1 MRQYQRILFYVVLI
15 ILSLINCI
23 PVYMTF
29 ITALK
34 SPEAIAKMSAWIPSF
49 PLHWDSFIEAFDRLK
64 SNILNSV
71 ILTVVATGISA
82 LIGSIN
88 GYVFA
93 KNKFFGSNIIF
104 ILILFG
110 MFIPYQII
118 LIPLFN
124 LLNFL
129 ELYGSLSGLILA
141 HVVYG
146 IPIVTLIFRNY
157 YEQIPQAM
165 IESANIDGAGF
176 FKTFFHIILPLSL
189 PGFVVVTIW
198 QTTQIWNEFL
208 WGICLAKG
216 DNTPITVGL
225 SDMAGGQAVSW
236 NIPMAGSIIA
246 ALPIVLIYIFL
257 SKYFIQGLFSG
268 SVKE

>member
-1 MRQYQRILFYVVLI
+1 
-15 ILSLINCI
+15 
-23 PVYMTF
+23 MTF